1 MNYSLTGLRGPR
13 PAHVRDLHGFT
24 FTCWTV
30 VSWAGMKSGRAHW
43 NCWCDCGTQGVVAHA
58 ALMNLL
64 SKSCG
69 KTAQCTQ
76 VLPSYAQIH
85 NTEFVNRVGREYGN
99 LTVLRHQGKVGN
111 FQYWQCRCTCGS
123 LVSKSSGYL
132 TNQAQPSCGHEV
144 KLDGSIFSRFEQ
156 QKEDDYVMMSLWL
169 AILRENKGRVCER
182 WLTSFDY
189 FRADVGKQPSPRHRL
204 SLVDWSGD
212 WSGFN
217 CVWTEKDMDV
227 RSRRE

>member
-1 MNYSLTGLRGPR
+1 MSYVSTGLRGPR
-13 PAHVRDLHGFT
+13 PAHVRDLAGFS

-43 NCWCDCGTQGVVAHA
+43 NCWCDCGTRMPVAHA
-58 ALMNLL
+58 ALMHEV

-69 KTAQCTQ
+69 KTKECTQ
-76 VLPSYAQIH
+76 VVPSYAQSH
-85 NTEFVNRVGREYGN
+85 STEFVNHVGREYGD
-99 LTVLRHQGKVGN
+99 LTVLRHQGIVGN
-111 FQYWQCRCTCGS
+111 HHYWQCRCSCGS

-132 TNQAQPSCGHEV
+132 TGQARPSCGHET

-182 WLTSFDY
+182 WLTSFEN

-204 SLVDWSGD
+204 VDRKGYGCTQS
-212 WSGFN
+212 
-217 CVWTEKDMDV
+217 
-227 RSRRE
+227 